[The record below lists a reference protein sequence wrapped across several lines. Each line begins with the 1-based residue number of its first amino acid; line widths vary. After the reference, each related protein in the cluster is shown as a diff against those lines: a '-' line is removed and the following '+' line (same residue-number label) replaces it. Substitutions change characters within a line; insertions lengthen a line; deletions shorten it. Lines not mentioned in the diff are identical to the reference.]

1 MTTVFTGRI
10 RPLSPSTDIEVEAM
24 AVEEGVI
31 VAVGTADA
39 LGSSYPDAERVAL
52 DGWVMPG
59 LIEPHGHPGF
69 SAILL
74 SDLVVDLRPVV
85 IPDAD
90 GVLAALRAGVADAD
104 GEAVFANGWDALLQ
118 RGLPDPD
125 IRFLDDLAGSVPLA
139 VIHNSGHSV
148 YFNTAAALAAGIDR
162 NTPDPVGAS
171 FGRDAEG
178 ALTGVAL
185 EAAAVEMVVAPMLAK
200 AQEHLPR
207 ILPSHLHDLAS
218 RGITTVSDLS
228 WNTALDPL
236 VDALRAQGAMPVR
249 LRWYEM
255 SRPGGIPSVR
265 GSDDPVFRQTGV
277 KTWSDGSPW
286 VGNIAT
292 SFPYLDTPATR
303 GLGLEPHHI
312 GHANYTAE
320 QLRTIAE
327 PYAAAGWQLAC
338 HVHGDRAIDD
348 TLDVY
353 AQIIAQH
360 DLTDHRFR
368 LEHCGAMTPAQ
379 FARAASLGVTVSLF
393 VDHITYWGEVLV
405 DDLFG
410 PEHGGAWAD
419 AGAAFAAGHRAT
431 FHNDGWVTPNEPFR
445 NMAVAETRTTRNGY
459 LMPGGTAVTR
469 EQALLAHTANAAWQ
483 LFSDHEVGA
492 LVPGL
497 IADFIVVDRDPV
509 TVSAVE
515 LAETQVTATYVGG
528 TRVV

>member
-10 RPLSPSTDIEVEAM
+10 RPLVPSIDIEVEAM
-24 AVEEGVI
+24 VVDDGVI
-31 VAVGTADA
+31 VDIGSADDVR
-39 LGSSYPDAERVAL
+39 SSHPDADVVSL

-69 SAILL
+69 AAILL

-85 IPDAD
+85 VPRAE
-90 GVLAALRAGVADAD
+90 GVLAVLRTAIADAG
-104 GEAVFANGWDALLQ
+104 GEAVFANGWDSLLQ

-125 IRFLDDLAGSVPLA
+125 IHFLDGLAGAVPL
-139 VIHNSGHSV
+139 VVLHNSGHSV
-148 YFNTAAALAAGIDR
+148 YFNTAAARAAGIDR
-162 NTPDPVGAS
+162 STPDPTGAS

-178 ALTGVAL
+178 ELTGVAL

-200 AQEHLPR
+200 AQQHLPR
-207 ILPSHLHDLAS
+207 ILPAHLRDLAS

-228 WNTALDPL
+228 WNPGLNPL
-236 VDALRAQGAMPVR
+236 IEALRAQGSMPVR

-255 SRPGGIPSVR
+255 SRPGGRPAAR
-265 GSDDPVFRQTGV
+265 GDQDPLFRQTGV

-286 VGNIAT
+286 GGNIAT

-303 GLGLEPHHI
+303 GLGLEPNHI
-312 GHANYTAE
+312 GHANYTPDELSA
-320 QLRTIAE
+320 IAE

-338 HVHGDRAIDD
+338 HAHGDSAIDA

-353 AQIIAQH
+353 AQIIARH
-360 DLTDHRFR
+360 GLTDHRFR
-368 LEHCGAMTPAQ
+368 VEHCGAMTPAQ
-379 FARAASLGVTVSLF
+379 FERAASLGVTVSLF

-445 NMAVAETRTTRNGY
+445 NMAVAETRITRNGY
-459 LMPGGTAVTR
+459 RMPGGAAVGR

-492 LVPGL
+492 LAPGL
-497 IADFIVVDRDPV
+497 LADFIVMDRDPV
-509 TVSAVE
+509 TVSSEE
-515 LAETQVTATYVGG
+515 LAETLVKATYVGG
-528 TRVV
+528 VRVL